1 MNGRKWFVLAG
12 VVILAALSAG
22 VAVADEL
29 PNPKGTQPAYPAKL
43 EWDLK
48 IAPDTLFYQLASD
61 VRVTDKNPV
70 SWTVPTLGFRDFR
83 IVLFLTGSE
92 RTSKVVT
99 TAVKLTLS
107 TKDGD
112 KEFDYFKKDIAI
124 DTGRTD
130 GEAVSTSVYGESVTV
145 KVEPKNLNGNL
156 HLSVY
161 LLK

>member
-12 VVILAALSAG
+12 VVTLAALTAG
-22 VAVADEL
+22 VAVADDL

-92 RTSKVVT
+92 RTSKVVA

-112 KEFDYFKKDIAI
+112 KEFDYYKKDIAI

-130 GEAVSTSVYGESVTV
+130 GEALSTAVYGESVTI